1 MLLFFF
7 IIQFNQF
14 SYFFFKNSFETKS
27 INFSLNVFGAK
38 NLNFLVVKLCIE
50 PNAIATTVHVKQ
62 MTL

>member
-1 MLLFFF
+1 M
-7 IIQFNQF
+7 NYQF
-14 SYFFFKNSFETKS
+14 SYFFFKNSFETNS